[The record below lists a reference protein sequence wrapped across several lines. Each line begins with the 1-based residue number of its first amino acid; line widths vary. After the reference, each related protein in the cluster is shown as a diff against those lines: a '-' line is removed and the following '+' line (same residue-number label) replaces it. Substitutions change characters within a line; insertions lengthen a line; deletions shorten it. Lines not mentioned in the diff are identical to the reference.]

1 MPSTPE
7 LVTFVGIVLLGAM
20 NPGLDFTMVVRQ
32 SALLGRRGG
41 MVTAAGIGTGVLLWV
56 AAAATGI
63 TALIA
68 LSATAFTVLKVI
80 GAAYL
85 IYLGVKALRAAIRGD
100 GNARLAVD
108 PNGASVWVAFR
119 RGLLCNLLNPKV
131 SVFFMALM
139 PHFVGSAPAVGSTA
153 LLSVLA
159 AVTTSG
165 WFVLVATIIGTMR
178 RVFARR
184 RVRRATEAV
193 TGTALIAMGVGVA
206 TART

>member
-7 LVTFVGIVLLGAM
+7 LMTFVGIVLLGAM

-41 MVTAAGIGTGVLLWV
+41 IVTALGIGTGVLVWV
-56 AAAATGI
+56 AAAATGV

-68 LSATAFTVLKVI
+68 LSATAFAVMKAI

-85 IYLGVKALRAAIRGD
+85 VYLGVTALRAAIRGD
-100 GNARLAVD
+100 SHTQFTVD
-108 PNGASVWVAFR
+108 PGGASLWVAFR

-139 PHFVGSAPAVGSTA
+139 PHFVGSAPEVGATA
-153 LLSVLA
+153 LLSMLA
-159 AVTTSG
+159 AATTSG

-184 RVRRATEAV
+184 RVRRATEAA